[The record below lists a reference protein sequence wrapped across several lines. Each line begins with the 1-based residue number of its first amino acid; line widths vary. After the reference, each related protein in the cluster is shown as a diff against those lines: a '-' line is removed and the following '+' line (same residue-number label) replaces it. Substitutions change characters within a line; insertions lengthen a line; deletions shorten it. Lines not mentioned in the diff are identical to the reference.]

1 MAITLEWVRDHY
13 DNNPKNRYID
23 GAEYSMAVFDES
35 RRTITKE
42 QLGAVHAAYDKHI
55 LLPDYGGQITIM
67 STNHVISF
75 SILNGA
81 KLEVDGVEV
90 I

>member
-1 MAITLEWVRDHY
+1 MVVTLEWVRDHY

-23 GAEYSMAVFDES
+23 GAEISMAIFDES

-42 QLGAVHAAYDKHI
+42 QYAAIHDAWRNHI
-55 LLPDYGGQITIM
+55 LLPDYNTIDDK
-67 STNHVISF
+67 TTCVV
-75 SILNGA
+75 SIIIKSGA
-81 KLEVDGVEV
+81 TLKADGVEV